1 MTYKKKKHFAP
12 FYNLATGL
20 INFALLIWITTSQN
34 RGNLFLW
41 LEALLWQQH
50 PPLPSDALYWF
61 EQCLTAVIQRATPSC
76 YLDNKKVLNPSLF
89 QLFCWERELRNTKGL
104 VRKVN
109 KRERQKGN
117 NVEPAALSPL
127 TLPWLRSRTL
137 STVGSTRALFFRG
150 GCGVSPLLVPSPG
163 PGAEKQKVIPVDQR
177 LCCKNT
183 ND

>member
-1 MTYKKKKHFAP
+1 MHLFTTWPQASLTLPCLFESRHPRIEAICSCDWKHF
-12 FYNLATGL
+12 
-20 INFALLIWITTSQN
+20 
-34 RGNLFLW
+34 
-41 LEALLWQQH
+41 LWQQH

-76 YLDNKKVLNPSLF
+76 YLGNKKVLNPSLF
-89 QLFCWERELRNTKGL
+89 QLFRWERELRNTKGL

-183 ND
+183 NN